1 MRWVLLALILAGG
14 ASLAAQGAEPGFSR
28 HSLPLVKEFG
38 DLVAFD
44 LTGNKRLDLIT
55 VQVDREY
62 RDAPP
67 VLAVYLHTEN
77 GFREAEAAR
86 SRLPA
91 SLTAIAVGN
100 FPNGPGLVL
109 LMPDSVELRPWRNGR
124 FDSFGGTW
132 AKVESIFPKA
142 GGELKAGLQMVADL
156 EGDGIHEIIVPR
168 VDGLQIFRVGPN
180 GELTT
185 HAVLRTRTFGRLLR
199 LFRWKV
205 AAYQLPVFRFKDIDG
220 NGWKDVVAFNRG
232 VLQLFFL
239 DPEARPEP
247 RPPDLAQDMQPPVPF
262 DPSAPRDPPLLL
274 VNATDLNGDGVLDLV
289 FSKTSATDSAFTT
302 NTRTLIYYGK
312 NEGGRGNLRFAARP
326 NQVYASEGFAH
337 PIMVDINRDG
347 RSDLVLVN
355 VEIGFWN
362 AIKAFVARTVTAEA
376 SFFLMKPEGRYGTIP
391 DDLIG
396 YSVKFSLGR
405 FGHQPISVFGDVNGD
420 GLPDLLLSENKETLG
435 IHWGRSDGFWES
447 ENDSEL
453 TDFLP
458 IHRRRVKVLDLNG
471 DGRDD
476 LIFAYNRDDIRKMPT
491 VNGSFTVL
499 LSRYGQTP

>member
-14 ASLAAQGAEPGFSR
+14 VSLAARGAEPGFSR
-28 HSLPLVKEFG
+28 HRMSLAKEFG

-44 LTGNKRLDLIT
+44 LTGNKRLDLIA
-55 VQVDREY
+55 VQVDRDF

-67 VLAVYLHTEN
+67 VLAVYLHTKS
-77 GFREAEAAR
+77 GFQEAEAAR
-86 SRLPA
+86 TRLPA
-91 SLTAIAVGN
+91 SLIAIAVGN

-124 FDSFGGTW
+124 FDSFSGTW

-142 GGELKAGLQMVADL
+142 GGEVKAGLQMVADL
-156 EGDGIHEIIVPR
+156 EGDGVHEIIVPR

-185 HAVLRTRTFGRLLR
+185 HALLRTRTFGRLLR
-199 LFRWKV
+199 FYRRKL
-205 AAYQLPVFRFKDIDG
+205 AAYSLPVVRFIDIDG
-220 NGWKDVVAFNRG
+220 NGWKDVVAFNDG
-232 VLQLFFL
+232 VLQVFFL
-239 DPEARPEP
+239 DGETRPEP
-247 RPPDLAQDMQPPVPF
+247 RPPDIAQDMQPPVPF

-274 VNATDLNGDGVLDLV
+274 VKAADLNGDGVLDLV

-312 NEGGRGNLRFAARP
+312 NEGGRGTLRFSPHP
-326 NQVYASEGFAH
+326 NQVFASEGFSH
-337 PIMVDINRDG
+337 PFLVDINRDG

-362 AIKAFVARTVTAEA
+362 AIKALIARTVTAEA
-376 SFFLMKPEGRYGTIP
+376 SFFLMKQEGRYGTIP
-391 DDLIG
+391 DELIG

-420 GLPDLLLSENKETLG
+420 GLPDLLLSEDKETLG
-435 IHWGRSDGFWES
+435 IHWGRSDAFWES
-447 ENDSEL
+447 DRDSEL
-453 TDFLP
+453 KDFLP
-458 IHRRRVKVLDLNG
+458 INARRVKVLDLNG

-476 LIFAYNRDDIRKMPT
+476 LIFTYNRDDIRQMPT
-491 VNGSFTVL
+491 INGSFTVL